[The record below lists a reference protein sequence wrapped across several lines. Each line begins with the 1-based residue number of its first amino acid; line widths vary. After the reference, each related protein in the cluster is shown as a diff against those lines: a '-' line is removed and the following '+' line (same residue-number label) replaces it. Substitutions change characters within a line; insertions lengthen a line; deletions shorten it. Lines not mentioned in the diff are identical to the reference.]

1 MSAINSTVLSVLPPR
16 FASPH
21 VHRGAADD
29 MRRTPLQSQT
39 QEVEID
45 IIYYTFIKKVDDA
58 SRRVPS
64 PRSVYYE
71 KRPTIKTD
79 REKETS

>member
-1 MSAINSTVLSVLPPR
+1 M
-16 FASPH
+16 
-21 VHRGAADD
+21 HRGAADD